1 MSVLVSNDFESG
13 AALATYGYIDVI
25 DCAVSGSAGLGGS
38 AFGVRGT
45 GAPNSVDNYYCEY
58 TVPVSPTGLFFDFQ
72 ADFDHAD
79 DGYATSGFSA
89 FELQPASGTNFFALY
104 HGWTGRAIY
113 VDAVGFYGESAAG
126 VIPAAGTTC
135 TIRCCGRFGT
145 RSSPTAIDS
154 DGYLRVMVD
163 GVVVISGDN
172 IPLKGGQGGGA
183 TVFWEQLQI
192 GPMGRND
199 NILIGDTGCGATSP
213 EIPAGNSAECCAN
226 PGVEGSGVAAPGA
239 GVEHPVLLS
248 PAWTGRCTGGG
259 TVDIL
264 ADLTDAENW
273 SDS

>member
-1 MSVLVSNDFESG
+1 MSTLVSNNFETVAS
-13 AALATYGYIDVI
+13 LASYGYTDIQ
-25 DCAVSGSAGLGGS
+25 DCSVQAGAGLGGS
-38 AFGVRGT
+38 SFGVRGT
-45 GAPNSVDNYYCEY
+45 GTATQKYYCEY

-79 DGYATSGFSA
+79 DSHSTAGFSA
-89 FELQPASGTNFFALY
+89 FELQPVVGTNFFALY

-126 VIPAAGTTC
+126 VIPAAGTKC

-163 GVVVISGDN
+163 GVVVLSGDN
-172 IPLKGGQGGGA
+172 LALKGGQGAGA
-183 TVFWEQLQI
+183 TVFWEQLQV

-199 NILIGDTGCGATSP
+199 NLIIGDTGCGGVSP
-213 EIPAGNSAECCAN
+213 EIPANNSAECCAS
-226 PGVEGSGVAAPGA
+226 PGVEGSGVAGPGA
-239 GVEHPVLLS
+239 GVERPVLLS
-248 PAWTGRCTGGG
+248 AAWGGRCTGGG
-259 TVDIL
+259 SVALL
-264 ADLTDAENW
+264 ADLTDDEDW